1 RVVGPTRAVRVRH
14 GLVCQEPFLLGP
26 RSDWRVRAGFRGAV
40 TACRRSCPATALDIM
55 RPGAGPRDP
64 GMGSP
69 SAFGQPGAVRG
80 RRCPAVAADPPGG
93 GSLVRGLR
101 PPQWSA
107 YPWPASIKG
116 GNMRCEM
123 LRPLLL
129 SVLPLLAASPVSG
142 QAPTP
147 PAAQLEA
154 MKRFDLWVGE
164 WKGSGW
170 VSSGAGQRH
179 EISMDEKV
187 QRRVG
192 GTVLLVEGRG
202 TRKTDSGG

>member
-1 RVVGPTRAVRVRH
+1 
-14 GLVCQEPFLLGP
+14 
-26 RSDWRVRAGFRGAV
+26 
-40 TACRRSCPATALDIM
+40 
-55 RPGAGPRDP
+55 
-64 GMGSP
+64 
-69 SAFGQPGAVRG
+69 
-80 RRCPAVAADPPGG
+80 
-93 GSLVRGLR
+93 
-101 PPQWSA
+101 
-107 YPWPASIKG
+107 
-116 GNMRCEM
+116 MRCEM

-129 SVLPLLAASPVSG
+129 SALPLLAASPVSG

-154 MKRFDLWVGE
+154 MKRFDRWVGE

-202 TRKTDSGG
+202 TRKTDSGGVVVTHEALALLYYDDRVGRYHWNAHDLRGGAIDVEPKLVDGGFEWGFRAEERGVTVRFTIRFDEKRWHEVGEMSADGKTWNKFLEMTLERQG

>member
-1 RVVGPTRAVRVRH
+1 
-14 GLVCQEPFLLGP
+14 
-26 RSDWRVRAGFRGAV
+26 
-40 TACRRSCPATALDIM
+40 
-55 RPGAGPRDP
+55 
-64 GMGSP
+64 
-69 SAFGQPGAVRG
+69 
-80 RRCPAVAADPPGG
+80 
-93 GSLVRGLR
+93 
-101 PPQWSA
+101 
-107 YPWPASIKG
+107 
-116 GNMRCEM
+116 MRCEM

-129 SVLPLLAASPVSG
+129 SALPLLAASPVSG

-147 PAAQLEA
+147 PAAQLDA

-202 TRKTDSGG
+202 TRKTDGGGVVVTHEALALLYYDDRAGRYHWNAHDLRGGAIAVEPKLVDGGFEWGFRAEERGVTVRFTIRFDEKRWHEVGEMSADGKTWNKFLEMTLERQG